1 MVTWLLLLR
10 KKVSVSQ
17 FLLVIAFSSPA
28 LLIQSFCFRCSVCAV
43 MTAYAGGYYKLQDD
57 HGNDQGT
64 EIFPQTETSK
74 RVCFIFDETKPAHC
88 TETGGTCS
96 SEPMELSTR
105 LTRYPEVNVQVT
117 GWSDPRPPGGGSRS
131 ASGIE
136 KYRLEVHAVDVG
148 LTSLS
153 VQVQLLCHFVFI
165 FL

>member
-1 MVTWLLLLR
+1 M
-10 KKVSVSQ
+10 
-17 FLLVIAFSSPA
+17 LVIAYSPSE
-28 LLIQSFCFRCSVCAV
+28 LLIQSFCCRCSVCAV
-43 MTAYAGGYYKLQDD
+43 MTAYAGGYYKLQDYQ
-57 HGNDQGT
+57 GNDEGT
-64 EIFPQTETSK
+64 ETFPRTEKSN

-96 SEPMELSTR
+96 SEPVELSTR
-105 LTRYPEVNVQVT
+105 LTRYTEVNVQVT

-136 KYRLEVHAVDVG
+136 KYRLEVHGVDVG